1 MQSGTAPGMWP
12 RFKAKFIGDRA
23 FYKMALILV
32 IPVIVQNT
40 VTNFVN
46 LLDNVMV
53 GSLGTA
59 HMSGVSIA
67 NHLMFVFNL
76 SIFGALSGAGIYG
89 AQLAGAKDWSGF
101 RETLRFRLYV

>member
-1 MQSGTAPGMWP
+1 MWP

-76 SIFGALSGAGIYG
+76 SIFGRCLEPAFTVRSWREPKTGR
-89 AQLAGAKDWSGF
+89 GF
-101 RETLRFRLYV
+101 RKHLRF